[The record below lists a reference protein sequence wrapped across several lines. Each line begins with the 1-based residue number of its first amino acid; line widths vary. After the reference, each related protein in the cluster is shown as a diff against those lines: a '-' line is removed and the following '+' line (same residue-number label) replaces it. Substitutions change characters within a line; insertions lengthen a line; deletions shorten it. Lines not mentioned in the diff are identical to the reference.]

1 MESVMD
7 FRPWQHL
14 SMTKLKGKLGRKTV
28 ENGAC
33 MHILISF
40 PKVIY
45 QSQKVCQ
52 SKLRVLKTLW
62 LKYQHSSGS
71 KRGRDRSVKTLFA
84 EKSCLLYAN
93 VALALQAL
101 LTGIGSTILAFGIS
115 AIVEVLQVK
124 TGAFLF
130 SSFSQLNHSSVA
142 AAPVG
147 ILYDYSYS
155 DNNQFSN
162 LFTNINWTRV
172 SWYTKTL
179 LD

>member
-1 MESVMD
+1 
-7 FRPWQHL
+7 
-14 SMTKLKGKLGRKTV
+14 MTKVPTQQWIEEGERQKCQDSLCRKKL
-28 ENGAC
+28 
-33 MHILISF
+33 SF
-40 PKVIY
+40 VCKCCLSSASFVDRHRIY
-45 QSQKVCQ
+45 YTSF
-52 SKLRVLKTLW
+52 S
-62 LKYQHSSGS
+62 
-71 KRGRDRSVKTLFA
+71 
-84 EKSCLLYAN
+84 
-93 VALALQAL
+93 
-101 LTGIGSTILAFGIS
+101 AFGIS

-142 AAPVG
+142 AAVG

-179 LD
+179 LDLDLLNDFQVQHTLPISARTLVEKPTRKITTNSTQS

>member
-1 MESVMD
+1 MQML
-7 FRPWQHL
+7 P
-14 SMTKLKGKLGRKTV
+14 
-28 ENGAC
+28 
-33 MHILISF
+33 
-40 PKVIY
+40 
-45 QSQKVCQ
+45 
-52 SKLRVLKTLW
+52 
-62 LKYQHSSGS
+62 
-71 KRGRDRSVKTLFA
+71 
-84 EKSCLLYAN
+84 
-93 VALALQAL
+93 ALLQAL
-101 LTGIGSTILAFGIS
+101 LTGIGSTTTSFSAFGIS